1 MTQVLIYNLGGTE
14 VLGKVSVRHAV
25 GMLYRQVARVHTAV
39 PGETVGPYPRPAAVE
54 LVNYVV
60 TRWVYARTG
69 KVMYSKPNLL
79 ARDRHTCA
87 YCGKHAATVDH
98 VTPRCQGGR
107 STWLNCVAACA
118 KCNGRKKGRTP
129 EQAGMRLR
137 FQPFVPTTL
146 AEVRSG
152 R

>member
-1 MTQVLIYNLGGTE
+1 MTQVVIYNLGGTE
-14 VLGKVSVRHAV
+14 VLGRVSLRHAV

-39 PGETVGPYPRPAAVE
+39 PGETFGPFPRPEAVE
-54 LVNYVV
+54 LLNYVV
-60 TRWVYARTG
+60 TKWVYARTG

-87 YCGKHAATVDH
+87 YCGKYGDTVDH
-98 VTPRCQGGR
+98 VIPRCQGGR

-129 EQAGMRLR
+129 AQAKMRLL
-137 FQPFVPTTL
+137 FEPYVPKTL
-146 AEVRSG
+146 ADLGSSR
-152 R
+152 